1 LGEAVLFWA
10 GAVASAYVGFRLFD
24 WWVPAL
30 VACAV
35 VAIQF
40 VLFKTVLDGKG
51 SGLELLVFSMAL
63 NLVVYYATYGI
74 GRAMAER
81 FKQRRKGV
89 R

>member
-1 LGEAVLFWA
+1 M
-10 GAVASAYVGFRLFD
+10 SAYFGFRLLD

-35 VAIQF
+35 VGVQF
-40 VLFKTVLDGKG
+40 VLFKTVLDGQG
-51 SGLELLVFSMAL
+51 SGVELLVFSLVL

-74 GRAMAER
+74 GRGIAER
-81 FKQRRKGV
+81 FKQRRRGV

>member
-1 LGEAVLFWA
+1 
-10 GAVASAYVGFRLFD
+10 
-24 WWVPAL
+24 
-30 VACAV
+30 
-35 VAIQF
+35 

-74 GRAMAER
+74 GRALAER